1 MPLERKKFVQ
11 NEIEGILSRVS
22 EELDGPATGYI
33 IGGLAMMRH
42 GVKLATK
49 DVDIVFRKYAGATAF
64 ILSLERLGFNDTA
77 PESRKTGARKRS
89 WRMEGPGNMRFDVFF
104 RTVCDCLVVS
114 GAMAN
119 RASKYPLRGK
129 LALRVIAPEDL
140 FLLKSVTGR
149 EDDLADMSL
158 VAGMG
163 LDWDII
169 EEELRSQPD
178 FWKWVAHHYVKL
190 GELEAAFS
198 VRSPLKRRFARDAEL
213 AAGIACLN
221 FELEKRPISVKDA
234 RLILNERTEKFGEE
248 VLKNMVELGLVRKA
262 KGKFYGRRRNV

>member
-1 MPLERKKFVQ
+1 
-11 NEIEGILSRVS
+11 LSRVS
-22 EELDGPATGYI
+22 AELGAPATGYI

-49 DVDIVFRKYAGATAF
+49 DVDIVFRKYDKAAAF
-64 ILSLERLGFNDTA
+64 IRSLEKLGFNDTA
-77 PESRKTGARKRS
+77 PESRKDRVRKNS
-89 WRMEGPGNMRFDVFF
+89 WRMNGPGNMRFDVFV

-114 GAMAN
+114 AAMAK
-119 RASKYPLRGK
+119 RASKYPLEGR
-129 LALRVIAPEDL
+129 LALRVIAPEDI

-190 GELEAAFS
+190 GELEAAFG

-213 AAGIACLN
+213 AAGMACLS
-221 FELEKRPISVKDA
+221 FGLEKRPISIKDT
-234 RLILNERTEKFGEE
+234 RSILKERTERFGEE
-248 VLKNMVELGLVRKA
+248 VLKKTVELGLVRKA
-262 KGKFYGRRRNV
+262 KGQFYGRRRNVKKN